1 MSRPDSE
8 FLDGLM
14 QLLIEAPRT
23 QIDED
28 IVADIKKFM
37 SEEHTRDEKYDFIQN
52 IANEPLNMISD
63 KVGVGRITPFV
74 KQVCNLN
81 AAFAPEIEPIEP
93 IMSQCEPIP
102 DGYIRKY
109 GWDGKPMLVPEE
121 PIFSAITVQYLV
133 EHQDKDI
140 EEDVLVD
147 IFTYMEDLMWA
158 NKFDVVDDFIKEF
171 CECEQEICF
180 QYCLCLLT
188 AACWANYKI
197 KNKEMLIEKTKA
209 QGIKEIGEKDTMSC
223 LKGLT

>member
-1 MSRPDSE
+1 MRPNDE
-8 FLDGLM
+8 FLDGL
-14 QLLIEAPRT
+14 LKILTEAPRT

-63 KVGVGRITPFV
+63 TVGVGRITPFV
-74 KQVCNLN
+74 KMVCNLD
-81 AAFAPEIEPIEP
+81 ATFGETIAPTIAPEEVV
-93 IMSQCEPIP
+93 P

-109 GWDGKPMLVPEE
+109 GWDGKPILVPEE

-147 IFTYMEDLMWA
+147 IFSYMEDLMWA
-158 NKFDVVDDFIKEF
+158 NKFDVIDDFIKEF
-171 CECEQEICF
+171 CECEHEICF
-180 QYCLCLLT
+180 QHCLCLLT
-188 AACWANYKI
+188 AACWAKDKI
-197 KNKEMLIEKTKA
+197 KNKEMLVEKTKA

-223 LKGLT
+223 LKGLI